1 MSATIDWRP
10 RVAALGIL
18 LVLAGTAGADIGV
31 GPWTFDD
38 LAFADDATQ
47 IGAGSL
53 QLYCGATDLD
63 DALTGYS
70 PDRQIVN
77 IGDAGHANHFQL
89 DFLDLQA
96 VNAAGPDLVFFET
109 RYSSDPYEIALRP
122 AGGEFTAFR
131 PYGAQAF
138 IFTGE
143 TGCSSIWG
151 LEVEFDDYGFAAG
164 TVVDAM
170 QFRALANGTGLIEGD
185 PLMAAVLNTG
195 GTPVA
200 ASSWSLV
207 KSLYR

>member
-1 MSATIDWRP
+1 MCATFDWRP
-10 RVAALGIL
+10 RIAALGFL

-47 IGAGSL
+47 IDAGSI

-63 DALTGYS
+63 NALTGYS

-77 IGDAGHANHFQL
+77 IGDGGKANHFQL

-109 RYSSDPYEIALRP
+109 RFSADPFEIALRP
-122 AGGEFTAFR
+122 AGGAFTAFR
-131 PYGAQAF
+131 AYGAQSF
-138 IFTGE
+138 INTGE
-143 TGCSSIWG
+143 YGCASIWG
-151 LEVEFDDYGFAAG
+151 LEVEFDDYGLAAG

-170 QFRALANGTGLIEGD
+170 QFRALVNGTGIVEGD
-185 PLMAAVLNTG
+185 PLMAAVLNASA
-195 GTPVA
+195 TPVA
-200 ASSWSLV
+200 ASSWSQV